1 MCYRSM
7 HHPHWKKHYAKH
19 WGTHHRYSNI
29 PPVNVKETDT
39 NYQILVYA
47 AGYQK
52 ADFQVSIEDESLVI
66 SVAKGAGEHLND
78 TDWRR
83 QEFKAG
89 AFERQFELNEKVDK
103 SNVEA
108 TYQDGILTITL
119 PKLPGFETIRQDI
132 QIG

>member
-1 MCYRSM
+1 MCYKSM

-19 WGTHHRYSNI
+19 WRAHLKHGQI

-52 ADFQVSIEDESLVI
+52 ADFQVSIEDETLVI
-66 SVAKGAGEHLND
+66 SVAKDAGVHLNKEE
-78 TDWRR
+78 WRR
-83 QEFKAG
+83 QEFSAG
-89 AFERQFELNEKVDK
+89 AFERQFELNEKIDK
-103 SNVEA
+103 SNVQA
-108 TYQDGILTITL
+108 AYQEGVLTITL